1 MITLPTIL
9 LMSPHIQTEPCSGGR
24 EPPSLTGFENQDG
37 MWQLDT
43 DYYRTF
49 IEDVTGIDLHGTPS
63 TQDIKLVQ
71 GRLEGCLE
79 AYERDGDCTCQDFEQ
94 YEHVDS
100 LETAHELARFFRV
113 VVAVRIED
121 TELTH

>member
-1 MITLPTIL
+1 
-9 LMSPHIQTEPCSGGR
+9 MSPHIQTEPSSDRR
-24 EPPSLTGFENQDG
+24 EPPSLIGFENHDG
-37 MWQLDT
+37 IWQLDT
-43 DYYRTF
+43 EYYRSF
-49 IEDVTGIDLHGTPS
+49 IEDVTGINLHGTPS
-63 TQDIKLVQ
+63 IHEIKLVQ

-79 AYERDGDCTCQDFEQ
+79 AYERDGDCTCQNFGE

-100 LETAHELARFFRV
+100 VETVHELARFFRV